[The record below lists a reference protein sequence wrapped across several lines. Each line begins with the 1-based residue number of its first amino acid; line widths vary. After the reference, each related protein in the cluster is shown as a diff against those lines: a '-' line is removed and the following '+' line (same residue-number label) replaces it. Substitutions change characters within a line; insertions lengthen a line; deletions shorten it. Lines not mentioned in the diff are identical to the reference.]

1 MQILLIGNG
10 PYRNRGCEAIVRGT
24 VEILKGAF
32 GGALSVV
39 NANYDFDAV
48 PTLPSDGI
56 EGLSH
61 RPISRTPGGTI
72 RRRVDHVLDRVGR
85 AVVPNKLYRRLS
97 NRPIRELVRESAA
110 VLAVGGDNFT
120 LDYGAFS
127 HAHLEQNRFVID
139 QGKPLV
145 ILGASIG
152 PFEPDPRIARLM
164 HHHLRDEVT
173 AIVARERETISY
185 LERHGIS
192 KNVFFA
198 FDPAFAMRAE
208 PVRDEQLG
216 FAMPQGAIG
225 LNLSKFVAEKAGIG
239 RSEIG
244 QWMANMLRELR
255 NTTGRPV
262 MLIPHVTTR
271 FGDDHVLMQAGLAAC
286 NPMDDI
292 YSVPPTLNAA
302 QYKDVIS
309 KVDVM
314 IAARTHATIA
324 AFSSGVPTISLA
336 YSSKAWGLNRL
347 IFGHDE
353 YVISPDNLNAR
364 TLCDKARRV
373 LDEGAAIRSD
383 LARKAPEFRASAM
396 SAGVHLKRL
405 LSL

>member
-10 PYRNRGCEAIVRGT
+10 PYSNRGCEAIVRGT

-61 RPISRTPGGTI
+61 RPMSMAPGGAI
-72 RRRVDHVLDRVGR
+72 RRRVGRILDNVGR
-85 AVVPNKLYRRLS
+85 TVIPNKVYRCIS
-97 NRPIRELVRESAA
+97 NSSIRALVRESVAA
-110 VLAVGGDNFT
+110 LSVGGDNFT
-120 LDYGAFS
+120 LDYGS
-127 HAHLEQNRFVID
+127 LPNTHLEQNRFVID
-139 QGKPLV
+139 QGKSVV
-145 ILGASIG
+145 IWGASIG
-152 PFEPDPRIARLM
+152 PFESDPCAAKVM
-164 HHHLRDEVT
+164 HQHLRNEVT
-173 AIVARERETISY
+173 AIFVREHETISY

-271 FGDDHVLMQAGLAAC
+271 FGDDHVFMQAGLAAC